1 MAVFVL
7 SIVGLGL
14 AISAYSKTMQQG
26 LLIAFVTLVPMV
38 LLSGLFTPVDNMP
51 DWIQA
56 ITWAD
61 PLRFALLSVR
71 RIYLA
76 DASWAHIAYTM
87 IPTAAVAAVSL
98 PLCIP
103 LLQKTTMRKKTAKA
117 RTDGQATRQAL
128 VDAAG
133 ILAARHGWA
142 SVRAKDVCKLAGV
155 SAASVNYWFGSR
167 DELYR
172 EVVRQ
177 IPEGLIDGKLEEYFQ
192 SNAEPLEKVRRV
204 LETFLMAPRGRG
216 QWHLA
221 LWAREVFTG
230 PSEEFIRV
238 VRASGTKHV
247 MSIRRI
253 IAAYLGI
260 PDEGPEIETIV
271 MAVMSPCLLVVA
283 SSPEVIKE
291 TYPNLMDAKGKEVA
305 VEQLL
310 SILADAQ
317 AKAQGRN
324 VVSGVLVFKKIFVF
338 SSSSAS
344 NLRLA
349 AANTSK
355 AHDIRLL
362 HRKKADRRECH
373 RDDALRT
380 STWV

>member
-1 MAVFVL
+1 
-7 SIVGLGL
+7 
-14 AISAYSKTMQQG
+14 
-26 LLIAFVTLVPMV
+26 
-38 LLSGLFTPVDNMP
+38 
-51 DWIQA
+51 
-56 ITWAD
+56 
-61 PLRFALLSVR
+61 
-71 RIYLA
+71 
-76 DASWAHIAYTM
+76 
-87 IPTAAVAAVSL
+87 
-98 PLCIP
+98 
-103 LLQKTTMRKKTAKA
+103 MRKKTAKA

-260 PDEGPEIETIV
+260 PGSDQGDLSEFDGCQGKRSGRRAT
-271 MAVMSPCLLVVA
+271 AQ
-283 SSPEVIKE
+283 
-291 TYPNLMDAKGKEVA
+291 YP
-305 VEQLL
+305 
-310 SILADAQ
+310 ADAQ
-317 AKAQGRN
+317 ARAQGRS

-338 SSSSAS
+338 SSFF
-344 NLRLA
+344 
-349 AANTSK
+349 
-355 AHDIRLL
+355 
-362 HRKKADRRECH
+362 CQ
-373 RDDALRT
+373 
-380 STWV
+380 

>member
-1 MAVFVL
+1 
-7 SIVGLGL
+7 
-14 AISAYSKTMQQG
+14 
-26 LLIAFVTLVPMV
+26 
-38 LLSGLFTPVDNMP
+38 
-51 DWIQA
+51 
-56 ITWAD
+56 
-61 PLRFALLSVR
+61 
-71 RIYLA
+71 
-76 DASWAHIAYTM
+76 
-87 IPTAAVAAVSL
+87 
-98 PLCIP
+98 
-103 LLQKTTMRKKTAKA
+103 MRKKTAKA

-155 SAASVNYWFGSR
+155 GAASVNYWFGSR

-310 SILADAQ
+310 SILQ
-317 AKAQGRN
+317 MLK
-324 VVSGVLVFKKIFVF
+324 LK
-338 SSSSAS
+338 
-344 NLRLA
+344 
-349 AANTSK
+349 
-355 AHDIRLL
+355 
-362 HRKKADRRECH
+362 RKDEA
-373 RDDALRT
+373 
-380 STWV
+380 